1 MLEED
6 GNLGV
11 SGGTKWEVEEEGLVV
26 AVAVA
31 VAAWQATS
39 ISLTAASQ
47 SKP

>member
-31 VAAWQATS
+31 AWQATS